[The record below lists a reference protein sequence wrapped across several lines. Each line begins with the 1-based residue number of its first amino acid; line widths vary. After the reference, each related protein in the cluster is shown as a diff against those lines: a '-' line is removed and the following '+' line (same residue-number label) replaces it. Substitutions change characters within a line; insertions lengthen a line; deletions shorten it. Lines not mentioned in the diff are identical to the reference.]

1 MTGMTKE
8 KQEANKRIA
17 GHVERAYKE
26 IEAAEL
32 LAKKYGLEFDFSL
45 AYGMGGT
52 FIGKPE
58 ERYVRSEIVHEGWH
72 PSSQQG
78 C

>member
-1 MTGMTKE
+1 MSGMTKE
-8 KQEANKRIA
+8 KQEASKRIA
-17 GHVERAYKE
+17 GHVEKAYKE

-32 LAKKYGLEFDFSL
+32 LAKKFGLEFDFSV

-58 ERYVRSEIVHEGWH
+58 ERYVRDELREGWY
-72 PSSQQG
+72 PSSQS